1 MTDFLKGR
9 ELLAR
14 HLVWDNHVCMP
25 LRPNDTSF
33 LGDLERFRAGGVDVL
48 MLNVGF
54 GEMGVEE
61 HVRMI
66 ATFRAWL
73 ESHSDRY
80 RLIRRFDDI
89 ELARTSGQLAI
100 GFDIEGAN
108 AIADQLNLVQLY
120 QQLGVRWMLLAYNK
134 TNRAGGGCQ
143 DDDAGL
149 SDFGRRMLEEMAS
162 AGILACCSHTGYR
175 TVREA
180 IDASPTPVIFS
191 HSNPR
196 AVTDHPRNIPDDLIR
211 ACAARGGV
219 VGING
224 IGVFL
229 GTNADAGAL
238 PRAVARHAA
247 YVAGLV
253 GVSHVA
259 LGLDYCVDTQEVD
272 DYIKAHPH
280 MYPPEL
286 GYGSGMK
293 MLAPEQMPAL
303 AEELLEVGFA
313 ESDLAL
319 DQVPIQGK
327 CFQQNVFRKI

>member
-1 MTDFLKGR
+1 MTEFLKGR

-14 HLVWDNHVCMP
+14 HLVWDNHICMP

-33 LGDLERFRAGGVDVL
+33 LGDLERYRAVGVDVV

-54 GEMGVEE
+54 GEMGIEE

-66 ATFRAWL
+66 ATFSEWIAQ
-73 ESHSDRY
+73 HSDRF
-80 RLIRRFDDI
+80 RLIRSLGDI
-89 ELARTSGQLAI
+89 EAARLTRQLAI

-134 TNRAGGGCQ
+134 PNRAGGGCQ
-143 DDDAGL
+143 DEDPGL
-149 SDFGRRMLEEMAS
+149 SDFGRRLLREMATV
-162 AGILACCSHTGYR
+162 GILACCSHTGYR
-175 TVREA
+175 TAREA
-180 IDASPTPVIFS
+180 IDASPNPVIFS

-219 VGING
+219 VGVNG
-224 IGVFL
+224 IGIFV
-229 GTNADAGAL
+229 GANTDANML
-238 PRAVARHAA
+238 PGAVARHAA
-247 YVAGLV
+247 YVADLV
-253 GVSHVA
+253 GVSHVG
-259 LGLDYCVDTQEVD
+259 LGLDYCADTQELD
-272 DYIKAHPH
+272 DFVKSNPQ

-286 GYGSGMK
+286 GYDTGMK

-303 AEELLEVGFA
+303 AEELLSLGFC

-319 DQVPIQGK
+319 MLGENWMRVARQVWK
-327 CFQQNVFRKI
+327 N